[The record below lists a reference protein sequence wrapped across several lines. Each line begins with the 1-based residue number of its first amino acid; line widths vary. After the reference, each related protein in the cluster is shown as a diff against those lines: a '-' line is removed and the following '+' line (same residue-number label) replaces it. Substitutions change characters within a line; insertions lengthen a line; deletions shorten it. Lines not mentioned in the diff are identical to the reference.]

1 MTINLKDLFVVS
13 DVMNDK
19 VLMKLL
25 TAIKDGQ
32 QKEFDY
38 IKFKQSYKGL
48 IAMGMDESTAAKS
61 AFITASTMGVTKD
74 KLMLTVQHY
83 KNVLNKEKEQFA
95 LALKN
100 QIATNIDAK
109 SMEIKRLQERIEE
122 NKRKMVQIE
131 NEQTLIATEIQSLE
145 ESANSSKLKIEETRD
160 NFKSTFDVL
169 FKEIEEDGLLYNRV
183 L

>member
-1 MTINLKDLFVVS
+1 MTINLKDLFAVS

-61 AFITASTMGVTKD
+61 AFITASTMGITKD

-109 SMEIKRLQERIEE
+109 SMEVKRLQERIEE
-122 NKRKMVQIE
+122 NKRKMAQLE
-131 NEQTLIATEIQSLE
+131 KEQTIIATEIQSLE
-145 ESANSSKLKIEETRD
+145 DSANSSRMKIEETRD

-169 FKEIEEDGLLYNRV
+169 FKEIEEDGILYDRI